1 MKEKETS
8 LTEALMGFAIIIIL
22 FLISARIEHVVNI

>member
-8 LTEALMGFAIIIIL
+8 FIEALMGFAIIIIL
-22 FLISARIEHVVNI
+22 FLISARIEHVINY